1 MTVMKSMKKR
11 LIDLDELIQ
20 NIEADMEVS
29 VTGKENMEAVKKMME
44 NVYEDIM
51 ESPVI
56 EYSEV
61 PIITKTKTSISKGK
75 MKIEI
80 VTLPDQKRPS
90 LLILRDRNLHS
101 KVGMMM
107 DDERAEEFIEY
118 LMEFLNG
125 QNSQN

>member
-1 MTVMKSMKKR
+1 MKKR

-44 NVYEDIM
+44 NVYEDIL
-51 ESPVI
+51 ESPVL

-118 LMEFLNG
+118 LMEFIDG
-125 QNSQN
+125 KNSTD

>member
-1 MTVMKSMKKR
+1 M
-11 LIDLDELIQ
+11 
-20 NIEADMEVS
+20 
-29 VTGKENMEAVKKMME
+29 
-44 NVYEDIM
+44 
-51 ESPVI
+51 
-56 EYSEV
+56 

-118 LMEFLNG
+118 LMEFIDG
-125 QNSQN
+125 KNSTD

>member
-1 MTVMKSMKKR
+1 MKKR

-20 NIEADMEVS
+20 NVEADMEVS

-44 NVYEDIM
+44 NVYEDIL

-118 LMEFLNG
+118 LMEFIDG
-125 QNSQN
+125 KNSTD

>member
-20 NIEADMEVS
+20 NVEADMEVS

-44 NVYEDIM
+44 NVYEDIL

-118 LMEFLNG
+118 LMEFIDG
-125 QNSQN
+125 KNSTD

>member
-44 NVYEDIM
+44 NVYEDIL

-118 LMEFLNG
+118 LMEFIDG
-125 QNSQN
+125 KNSTD

>member
-44 NVYEDIM
+44 NVYEDIL
-51 ESPVI
+51 ESPVL

-118 LMEFLNG
+118 LMEFIDG
-125 QNSQN
+125 KNSTD